1 MSFRTVGV
9 FEKEGDNVIDALLA
23 IPEWAV
29 SQSFFT
35 AVDEESLAMGAYF
48 FDRIE
53 TLVSEDKSYIEVY
66 MDFKSLPIF
75 TEWWNFHGEV
85 HEEIFSS
92 TLEVVARAG
101 ITVRR
106 YFDDLSVIP
115 TVTALPFSEFVPREN
130 TSLLIIP

>member
-9 FEKEGDNVIDALLA
+9 FEKEGDNVVDALLA

-35 AVDEESLAMGAYF
+35 AVDEDSAAMGAYF

-53 TLVSEDKSYIEVY
+53 TLISEDKSYIEIY
-66 MDFKSLPIF
+66 MDFKSEPIF
-75 TEWWNFHGEV
+75 TEWWHFHGEV

-92 TLEVVARAG
+92 TLSVIAGSG

-106 YFDDLSVIP
+106 YFDNPNLLLP
-115 TVTALPFSEFVPREN
+115 TVVLPFSEFTPREN
-130 TSLLIIP
+130 TSTLVIS